1 MKILLLSPPFLPDYM
16 RNARC
21 DFVSLSGTQWY
32 PILLGYCGAWL
43 EECGHDVMF
52 IDAPSYGLDRNAV
65 KKSALKYKPDC
76 MVVYTGRLSENND
89 IEIADTLTEHL
100 GCKTVIV
107 GPYASINPE
116 GILRKSRA
124 VTMVVSGEFEL
135 PVQEIAYQK
144 PLKDIRNLVYK
155 ESGMIVRNPER
166 PYLTTGQLDLIP
178 FVSAF
183 FKKHLDVYI
192 YKTPSEYYP
201 FIDILTGRGCKWG
214 KCTYCLWVNTWIK
227 GPAYNLRSV
236 GNVIE
241 EFQFIR
247 KELPQVRSV
256 MIQDDTFTEARA
268 MEFSEAKI
276 KSQNNLKWSCYAR
289 GNMSYAVLKTM
300 KKAGCRNLHVG
311 YESATPEIL
320 TTIRKGLTR
329 EQMTTFTRDA
339 KRAGLRIH
347 GDFAFGFPGETSK
360 TCIETIRWAKELNP
374 HTAQF
379 QLMIPFPGTPFYNLL
394 KEKGWLTENG
404 EPDYPD
410 FSNEDIRLWAKKA
423 YRRFYFSFKYLIK
436 VLMHPYEQFWVRL
449 ETIGKAVPAMFWQKW
464 RV

>member
-1 MKILLLSPPFLPDYM
+1 MKVLLLSPPFLPDYM

-43 EECGHDVMF
+43 EKCGHHVRL
-52 IDAPSYGLDRNAV
+52 IDAPSYRLDHAV
-65 KKSALKYKPDC
+65 VEKIAMEYKPDYL
-76 MVVYTGRLSENND
+76 VVYTGRISEDND
-89 IEIADTLTEHL
+89 ISVADSLTEKL
-100 GCKTVIV
+100 GCTAIIA
-107 GPYASINPE
+107 GPYASIDPE
-116 GILRKSRA
+116 SVLRKSRFVQMA
-124 VTMVVSGEFEL
+124 VTGEFEL
-135 PVQEIAYQK
+135 PVQEVIEKK

-166 PYLTTGQLDLIP
+166 PYLTTEQLDLIP

-183 FKKHLDVYI
+183 FKKHLDVYR
-192 YKTPSEYYP
+192 YKTPSEHYP

-214 KCTYCLWVNTWIK
+214 KCTYCLWVNTWVK
-227 GPAYNLRSV
+227 GSTYNLRSIE
-236 GNVIE
+236 GVIE
-241 EFQFIR
+241 EFDFIG
-247 KELPQVRSV
+247 KEMPQVRSV
-256 MIQDDTFTEARA
+256 MIQDDTFTEERA

-276 KSQNNLKWSCYAR
+276 KSGNGLKWSCYAR
-289 GNMSYAVLKTM
+289 GGMGYDVLKTM

-311 YESATPEIL
+311 YESAASDIL
-320 TTIRKGLTR
+320 KSIKKGLSK
-329 EQMTTFTRDA
+329 EQMTAFTEAA
-339 KRAGLRIH
+339 KKAGLRIH
-347 GDFAFGFPGETSK
+347 GDFALGFPGETAE
-360 TCIETIRWAKELNP
+360 TCMETIRWAKELNP

-423 YRRFYFSFKYLIK
+423 YRRFYFSFQYLIK
-436 VLMHPYEQFWVRL
+436 VLMHPYEHFWVRL
-449 ETIGKAVPAMFWQKW
+449 ETIGKAIPAMFWQKW